1 MEGKLRHKRETEA
14 HRVPPSSVPF
24 GVPVSLTGAGQAGR
38 ARLLRLLLRG
48 APRCGFGAF
57 WGFLGFCFWGCRW
70 VRGGLGG
77 THCGCRVGSGCRRAR
92 GHRGDMGDTPRA
104 APVPAG
110 TAEILPQ
117 FTSHPRILGY
127 PPKKKT
133 HGKWGLEGGN
143 EWELRSSKNK

>member
-77 THCGCRVGSGCRRAR
+77 YSLRVQGGQRLSQGSGTPG
-92 GHRGDMGDTPRA
+92 GHGGHPPSRSGTCGHSGD
-104 APVPAG
+104 PASVYLKSANFG
-110 TAEILPQ
+110 I
-117 FTSHPRILGY
+117 S
-127 PPKKKT
+127 PPKKKPMEN
-133 HGKWGLEGGN
+133 GVWRGE
-143 EWELRSSKNK
+143 